1 MSSGGFAARL
11 AAIRARIAS
20 SARRAGRDPAAV
32 KLLAVSKTQPP
43 ERVLEAVRAGVRAFG
58 ENRVQEAEAKIPVVR
73 ALSPAPLE
81 WHLIGSLQRNKAA
94 RAAALCDV
102 IQSLDRAPL
111 AAALEREAAVLER
124 RLRVLLQVNVDAEPQ
139 KGGCAPDELPALARA
154 VDACPHLE
162 LAGLMAI
169 PRPCADPEGVRPSFA
184 RMRGLLAALNR
195 ERAAPLLELSMGMS
209 DDFEV
214 AVEEGATWLRIGTAL
229 FGPRAAGAQEDP

>member
-1 MSSGGFAARL
+1 MSDPGGFAARL
-11 AAIRARIAS
+11 AAIRARIAA

-43 ERVLEAVRAGVRAFG
+43 ERVLEAVRAGVRALG
-58 ENRVQEAEAKIPVVR
+58 ENRVQEGEAKIPAVR
-73 ALSPAPLE
+73 AHSSEPLE

-94 RAAALCDV
+94 RAAALFDV

-111 AAALEREAAVLER
+111 AAALEREAARLGR

-139 KGGCAPDELPALARA
+139 KGGCTPGDLPELVRA

-184 RMRGLLAALNR
+184 RMRGLLAELNR
-195 ERAAPLLELSMGMS
+195 GRAAPLGELSMGMS

-229 FGPRAAGAQEDP
+229 FGPREKE